1 MTKIATIEAL
11 RALYGS
17 PSVRAAQ
24 KQLPRLD
31 AHAKAFLGRSPFMLI
46 GSSSPG
52 KLPDVSPKGGEP
64 GFAAIIDDTHIAIP
78 DRPGN
83 KRLDTYENL
92 LANPIVGLLF
102 LLPGMDETLRVN
114 GTAEIRTD
122 DELLDRCAYEGKRPI
137 SVLLVE
143 AKEVYFHCAKA
154 FMRSG
159 LWDADKQIDRATMPT
174 LGAMLKDQI
183 GLSGEIQDIDREM
196 VERYKVTMY

>member
-31 AHAKAFLGRSPFMLI
+31 AHAKAFLGRSPFVLI

-122 DELLDRCAYEGKRPI
+122 DELLDRCAYEASARSACFSSRRRRCISTAPRP
-137 SVLLVE
+137 S
-143 AKEVYFHCAKA
+143 CGRGCG
-154 FMRSG
+154 MRTNRSIGQRCRPSG
-159 LWDADKQIDRATMPT
+159 QC
-174 LGAMLKDQI
+174 
-183 GLSGEIQDIDREM
+183 
-196 VERYKVTMY
+196 